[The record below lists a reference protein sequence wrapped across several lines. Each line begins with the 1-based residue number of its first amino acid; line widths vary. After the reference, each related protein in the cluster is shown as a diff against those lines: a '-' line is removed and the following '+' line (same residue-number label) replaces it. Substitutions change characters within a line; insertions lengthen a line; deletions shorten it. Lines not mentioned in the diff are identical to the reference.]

1 MDKVKYHIPQFIMGI
16 LFWLLVVVAMI
27 YLSGLWDK
35 INKIYSIL
43 DTETTCVNN

>member
-1 MDKVKYHIPQFIMGI
+1 MDKIKYHIPQFILWI
-16 LFWLLVVVAMI
+16 LFWLVVVCAMI